1 MTVLGELC
9 CVALPS
15 LVVIVHVCGSKMHI
29 QFEET
34 PYKLTE
40 EINCFDTKHVGCA
53 GLVFGEHSS
62 LLRQCSENTL
72 Y

>member
-1 MTVLGELC
+1 MTALGELC

-40 EINCFDTKHVGCA
+40 EINCFDTKHVDCA
-53 GLVFGEHSS
+53 QFSIWRTQFFMVTVFFID
-62 LLRQCSENTL
+62 L